1 MIRFPRFKTEMHHD
15 QLPQFRKFVM
25 SQIKVDAQAA
35 VLLDWTHTK
44 TKKNLPKLISELF
57 FSAST

>member
-15 QLPQFRKFVM
+15 KLPQFRKFVM

-35 VLLDWTHTK
+35 VLLDWTK
-44 TKKNLPKLISELF
+44 KKKKNLPKLISELF

>member
-35 VLLDWTHTK
+35 VLLDWTHTQK
-44 TKKNLPKLISELF
+44 QKKIFRN
-57 FSAST
+57 